1 MSFWIKRLG
10 STLMVVGLIIILI
23 CISMSGEDVK
33 KSSIT
38 VQAGRVGYI
47 TYYLHGNSVKFLIEV
62 IPSKFKVDVLLLDT
76 RSLKTVVEHR
86 NVSSITFEVEHRRG
100 LYLLAIRN
108 ISGGTVSVFITRV
121 SRGIQQDILYLGLA
135 TLVLGI
141 TGVIIGKF
149 LGRV

>member
-1 MSFWIKRLG
+1 M
-10 STLMVVGLIIILI
+10 
-23 CISMSGEDVK
+23 
-33 KSSIT
+33 
-38 VQAGRVGYI
+38 
-47 TYYLHGNSVKFLIEV
+47 KFLIEV